1 MKWFGGNNT
10 KCWQRLQTS
19 VKGDKT
25 MGIRTYN
32 PYTPSRRNMTGLD
45 FAEVTKSTPEKSLV
59 VSLKKNSGRNNQGKI
74 TVRHRGGGVRRKYRL
89 VDFKRRKD
97 DIPATVIGIE
107 YDPNRTANIALICY
121 ADGEKAYILAPNGLK
136 DGMKVM
142 NGANAEIKVGN
153 CLPLEAIPVG
163 TEVHNVELYPGKGGQ
178 LVRSAGN
185 SAQLMAK
192 EGKYATL
199 RLPSGEMRMVPVVC
213 RATIGTVGN
222 IEHDLVN
229 VGKAGRKRHMG
240 IRPTVRGSVMNPNDH
255 PHGGGEGK
263 TGIGRPGPCTPWGKP
278 ALGLKTRKKNKQSNK
293 LIVRRRDG
301 KNFK

>member
-1 MKWFGGNNT
+1 
-10 KCWQRLQTS
+10 
-19 VKGDKT
+19 
-25 MGIRTYN
+25 MGIKTYN
-32 PYTPSRRNMTGLD
+32 PYTPSRRQMTGSD
-45 FAEVTKSTPEKSLV
+45 FSEITKTTPEKSLL
-59 VSLKKNSGRNNQGKI
+59 VSKSSQAGRNNQGKI
-74 TVRHRGGGVRRKYRL
+74 TVRHRGGGVKKKYRII
-89 VDFKRRKD
+89 DFKRRKD
-97 DIPATVIGIE
+97 GVAATVLGIE
-107 YDPNRTANIALICY
+107 YDPNRSANIALICY
-121 ADGEKAYILAPNGLK
+121 EDGEKAYILAPQGLT

-142 NGANAEIKVGN
+142 NGPEAEVRVGN
-153 CLPLEAIPVG
+153 CLPLSEIPVG
-163 TEVHNVELYPGKGGQ
+163 TQIHNIGLYPGKGGQ

-199 RLPSGEMRMVPVVC
+199 RLPSGEMRMVPIIC
-213 RATIGTVGN
+213 RASIGVVGN
-222 IEHDLVN
+222 GDHNLIN
-229 VGKAGRKRHMG
+229 IGKAGRKRHMG

-301 KNFK
+301 KGIK